1 MVFLTRFHDVTMAQ
15 IIYCPKDVQL
25 ICLSATVANPEE
37 LASWITQVGAQFLHF
52 YSCCLC
58 TLSVGYQL
66 HLIG

>member
-1 MVFLTRFHDVTMAQ
+1 MFLMRFHDFTMAQ

-52 YSCCLC
+52 ILVVC
-58 TLSVGYQL
+58 VPYQWV
-66 HLIG
+66 INSS